1 MALKLRNSGFCLVLS
16 VTKDPPPAH
25 LTQWNHQVTLNNWK
39 STWRSWG
46 KSQLLSLSELRK
58 VITKYSRM
66 ARFSD
71 LAASSKIQLL
81 STTQGVVNFFSK
93 SRRIGRV
100 KGSVLLFPGP
110 LKTQTFSL
118 KKKKKKVLYDETR
131 HNNDRSRNLRLRRGY
146 ILVLVVALSHIQYV

>member
-1 MALKLRNSGFCLVLS
+1 
-16 VTKDPPPAH
+16 
-25 LTQWNHQVTLNNWK
+25 
-39 STWRSWG
+39 
-46 KSQLLSLSELRK
+46 
-58 VITKYSRM
+58 M

-81 STTQGVVNFFSK
+81 STTQGVVIFFSK